1 MKLLS
6 ATKLNNNFNAFS
18 EYLSKSYFNIDLEK
32 NQGGDM
38 DDILDYD
45 EYDDYIEHL
54 AEKEDE
60 YYDEIIF
67 EELSK

>member
-1 MKLLS
+1 M
-6 ATKLNNNFNAFS
+6 
-18 EYLSKSYFNIDLEK
+18 LE
-32 NQGGDM
+32 NRMLQDYM
-38 DDILDYD
+38 DYTLDYD

>member
-1 MKLLS
+1 
-6 ATKLNNNFNAFS
+6 
-18 EYLSKSYFNIDLEK
+18 
-32 NQGGDM
+32 M

-67 EELSK
+67 KKLGGNEND

>member
-1 MKLLS
+1 
-6 ATKLNNNFNAFS
+6 
-18 EYLSKSYFNIDLEK
+18 
-32 NQGGDM
+32 M

-45 EYDDYIEHL
+45 EYDDYIENL

-67 EELSK
+67 EEMSK